1 MSFHDFWNRGK
12 YLFALSDD
20 ALMFTLTPGNDYFV
34 LVHVFR
40 RLTLGQTQLIHKLM
54 FYYRFIH
61 KTIVFIFVNFVL
73 IEMRE
78 KLRSQ
83 REAVISLP
91 KP

>member
-1 MSFHDFWNRGK
+1 MW
-12 YLFALSDD
+12 
-20 ALMFTLTPGNDYFV
+20 
-34 LVHVFR
+34 
-40 RLTLGQTQLIHKLM
+40 LTLGQTQLIHKLM
-54 FYYRFIH
+54 FYRCIH

-91 KP
+91 KS